1 MPERLGKTLKSNVL
15 PDMLS
20 DLEGKAQKVIE
31 KLQADLATIRTGR
44 ATSDLVEDIKVEA
57 YDSVSTLKELAAISI
72 PEPRQILI
80 SPWDK
85 SVVEDIERA
94 LRANDLNPAVDED
107 SIRIMLPFLTGE
119 VRDRLMKEVGERAEE
134 SKVALR
140 MVRRGAVENIERVK
154 ESKEISKDDEF
165 TQRKKIDELVEEFNK
180 KIDQVS
186 QDKKEQLEI

>member
-1 MPERLGKTLKSNVL
+1 
-15 PDMLS
+15 MLS
-20 DLEGKAQKVIE
+20 DLEGKAQEVIE

-107 SIRIMLPFLTGE
+107 SIRVMLPALTGE

-140 MVRRGAVENIERVK
+140 MVRRSAVENIERAK
-154 ESKEISKDDEF
+154 ESKQISKDDEF
-165 TQRKKIDELVEEFNK
+165 TKRKKIDELVEEFNK

-186 QDKKEQLEI
+186 QDKKEQLEL

>member
-20 DLEGKAQKVIE
+20 DLEGKAQEVIE

-94 LRANDLNPAVDED
+94 LRANDLNPAVDGD
-107 SIRIMLPFLTGE
+107 SIRIMLPALTGE

-134 SKVALR
+134 SKVSLR
-140 MVRRGAVENIERVK
+140 MVRRGAVENIERAK

-165 TQRKKIDELVEEFNK
+165 TQRKKIDELVEELNK

-186 QDKKEQLEI
+186 QDKKEQMEI